1 MLTLKNQSKK
11 LATASVLAVGLSL
24 TGCTS
29 VAELSGA
36 TTGNM
41 NAEAAKSYTAM
52 VNQARSQGELDTT
65 SSTARRV
72 QTIFNRMKPYANQAN
87 KTGVAFN
94 WEMNVLKDDEMNAF
108 AMPGGKMVV
117 NTGIVE
123 KLNLTD
129 DEIAAVIGH
138 EMTHALLEH
147 SKKDAGQRVLTGL
160 AMNVGGALLM
170 SETGIDASTASL
182 ATDLVG
188 NYGIDKP
195 FSRSQENQ
203 ADAGG
208 VRLMAQA
215 GYNPQAAITV
225 WQKMTKAEGDRGGLA
240 TLASTHPNHAQR
252 ITAIQKMLPSVM
264 PIYQAATKPTVS
276 SLSSSTLTISETK
289 APASK
294 ATSKTVKK
302 PKAKR

>member
-1 MLTLKNQSKK
+1 MSNRTKLFTTALMMGALSLT
-11 LATASVLAVGLSL
+11 TGL

-29 VAELSGA
+29 VAEMAGA
-36 TTGNM
+36 STGNL

-72 QTIFNRMKPYANQAN
+72 QAIFNRMKPYANQAN

-94 WEMNVLKDDEMNAF
+94 WEMNVLRDDELNAF

-170 SETGIDASTASL
+170 SKTGVDASTASL

-215 GYNPQAAITV
+215 GYNPQGAVTV
-225 WQKMTKAEGDRGGLA
+225 WQKMTRAEGDRGGLA

-252 ITAIQKMLPSVM
+252 IAAIQKMMPEVM
-264 PIYQAATKPTVS
+264 PIYQAAAKPTVS
-276 SLSSSTLTISETK
+276 SKQSLTITETK
-289 APASK
+289 ATSPA
-294 ATSKTVKK
+294 VKK
-302 PKAKR
+302 KAKAKTKR